1 MSASS
6 QCCNLTYESRLAH
19 YGCPRISHMGEH
31 AERTAEWLDGIMVSV
46 AGDVVSG
53 EASSSLE
60 ERIPIEAKTN
70 V

>member
-1 MSASS
+1 
-6 QCCNLTYESRLAH
+6 
-19 YGCPRISHMGEH
+19 MGEH

-46 AGDVVSG
+46 ADDVVSG